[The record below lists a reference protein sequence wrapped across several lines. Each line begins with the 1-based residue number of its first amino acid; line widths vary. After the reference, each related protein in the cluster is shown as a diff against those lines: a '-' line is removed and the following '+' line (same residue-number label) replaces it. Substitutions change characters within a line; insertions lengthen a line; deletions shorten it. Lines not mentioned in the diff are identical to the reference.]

1 MASLVCNF
9 PQGRA
14 FMEHQQVV
22 TFFHEMGHLL
32 HHILGGQQ
40 DWASQSGIETE
51 WDFVETPSQLLE
63 EWAWRHDTLSK
74 FALNSEGQPLSKN
87 MSMVSRL
94 LQNSGKQFTL
104 NSKCF
109 MPG

>member
-1 MASLVCNF
+1 
-9 PQGRA
+9 
-14 FMEHQQVV
+14 MEHQQVV

-74 FALNSEGQPLSKN
+74 LPQQRRTTSLERHVDGLK
-87 MSMVSRL
+87 L
-94 LQNSGKQFTL
+94 LQNSGKRSTL
-104 NSKCF
+104 NNRCF

>member
-1 MASLVCNF
+1 MPTKSIEKISTWAASTSICIHVTENLSMLRYFQSKVAKPASAFPHGFSRLYF

-40 DWASQSGIETE
+40 D
-51 WDFVETPSQLLE
+51 
-63 EWAWRHDTLSK
+63 
-74 FALNSEGQPLSKN
+74 
-87 MSMVSRL
+87 
-94 LQNSGKQFTL
+94 
-104 NSKCF
+104 
-109 MPG
+109 